1 VTDAQVEAYYK
12 AHARD
17 FARGPGLL
25 LREMLLGGEKQ
36 AREADRLLRR
46 GEPFVDVAKRYSV
59 SPGEVGARYF
69 EFAEL
74 PEYLQPQLADLEAGR
89 LTRPIAVSPD
99 LFQIILV
106 LQRAESYTP
115 PLEAVSD
122 QIRLQLLD
130 EEGNRAYRAFL
141 AGLRQRFLVQVF
153 WAKLPFQYVKEA
165 P

>member
-1 VTDAQVEAYYK
+1 
-12 AHARD
+12 
-17 FARGPGLL
+17 
-25 LREMLLGGEKQ
+25 MLLGGEKQ

-46 GEPFVDVAKRYSV
+46 GEPFADVAKSYSV
-59 SPGEVGARYF
+59 SPEGAGARYF
-69 EFAEL
+69 EYTEL
-74 PEYLQPQLADLEAGR
+74 PEYLQPQLAGLEAGM

-106 LQRAESYTP
+106 VQRAEGYAL
-115 PLEAVSD
+115 PLEAVSG
-122 QIRLQLLD
+122 QIRLQLTD
-130 EEGNRAYRAFL
+130 EEGNRAYQAYL